1 MKTRKISTAVCLLF
15 AVAGPLTC
23 FGQDGPSS
31 VRIERSS
38 NGYLLLHDGKPFF
51 IRGAG
56 GAREHMDSVVAAGG
70 NSIREWSPDRAALET
85 ARQLGLTVLVG
96 FPFVAAR
103 HDFDYTNAEDV
114 RKQLDNVLATVRDLK
129 RNPAVLMWA
138 LGNELELNA
147 SQGQRI
153 AAWKAVEQAAR
164 AVSMEDPNHPV
175 IAVLAGAGKDKLR
188 ELDQYCPSLDAV
200 GINTYAGIMSLPET
214 IQAQAFK
221 RPYIVTEFGPH
232 GHWEVAKTAWGMPI
246 EDTST
251 QKEEFIV
258 KGYEHSIAKEG
269 QCLGSYVFLW
279 GEKQEKTHTWY
290 GLFLPDGTRL
300 GGVDAMQYLWTG
312 KWPAHRSPK
321 IQQTIA
327 AKTEQATD
335 DGAPDVFQAGA
346 TIRCT
351 IVARDPE
358 EGDPL
363 RIKWDIRRDVSNNP
377 SSGGDREAPSPPIAG
392 AVIRESDQTAIIRV
406 PSAPGDYRIF
416 VYVYNMQG
424 GAATANLPIEAK

>member
-1 MKTRKISTAVCLLF
+1 MACLFGSGWVQVCL
-15 AVAGPLTC
+15 A
-23 FGQDGPSS
+23 QDRPSV
-31 VRIERSS
+31 VRVEHS
-38 NGYLLLHDGKPFF
+38 NDGYILLRNGKRFF
-51 IRGAG
+51 IKGAG
-56 GAREHMDSVVAAGG
+56 GAREHIDSVVAAGG
-70 NSIREWSPDRAALET
+70 NSIREWSPDET
-85 ARQLGLTVLVG
+85 ALDSARRNGLTVLVG
-96 FPFVAAR
+96 LSLGIPR
-103 HDFDYTNAEDV
+103 HGFDYGNAELV
-114 RKQLDNVLATVRDLK
+114 RKQLADVLQTVRHLK
-129 RNPAVLMWA
+129 DNPAVLMWA

-147 SQGQRI
+147 SQEERVG
-153 AAWKAVEQAAR
+153 AWKAVEEAAR
-164 AVSMEDPNHPV
+164 AVKAEDPNHAV

-200 GINTYAGIMSLPET
+200 GINTYGGIMNLPET
-214 IQAQAFK
+214 IKAQAFK

-232 GHWEVAKTAWGMPI
+232 GHWEVEKTAWGMPI

-258 KGYEHSIAKEG
+258 KGYQHSIAKEG

-279 GEKQEKTHTWY
+279 GAKQEKTHTWY

-312 KWPAHRSPK
+312 KWPVHRSPR
-321 IQQTIA
+321 IQRTIA
-327 AKTEQATD
+327 AQTEKPTD
-335 DGAPDVFQAGA
+335 EGAPDVFQTGA

-351 IVARDPE
+351 IVAKDPE

-363 RIKWDIRRDVSNNP
+363 RIKWDIRRDVANNP

-392 AVIRESDQTAIIRV
+392 AVIRESDQTAIVRV
-406 PSAPGDYRIF
+406 PSTPGDYRIF
-416 VYVYNMQG
+416 VYVYNMHG

>member
-1 MKTRKISTAVCLLF
+1 MTPYKVFAMSCLLGSGCAQVCL
-15 AVAGPLTC
+15 A
-23 FGQDGPSS
+23 QDRPSV
-31 VRIERSS
+31 VRIEHS
-38 NGYLLLHDGKPFF
+38 NDGYVLLRDGKQFF
-51 IRGAG
+51 IKGAG
-56 GAREHMDSVVAAGG
+56 GAQERLDTVEAAGG
-70 NSIREWSPDRAALET
+70 NSIREWSPDETTLDRA
-85 ARQLGLTVLVG
+85 RHLGLTVLVG
-96 FPFVAAR
+96 LPLGIPR
-103 HDFDYTNAEDV
+103 HGFDYGNAELV
-114 RKQLDNVLATVRDLK
+114 QKQLADILQTVRHLK
-129 RNPAVLMWA
+129 DNPAVLMWA

-153 AAWKAVEQAAR
+153 AAWKAVEEAAR
-164 AVSMEDPNHPV
+164 AVKAEDPNHPV
-175 IAVLAGAGKDKLR
+175 IAVLAGPGKDKLR

-200 GINTYAGIMSLPET
+200 GINTYGGIMNLPEA
-214 IQAQAFK
+214 IKAQEFK
-221 RPYIVTEFGPH
+221 RPYIVTEFGPR
-232 GHWEVAKTAWGMPI
+232 GHWEVEKTAWGMPI

-258 KGYEHSIAKEG
+258 QGYEHSIAKEG

-312 KWPAHRSPK
+312 KWPAHRSPI
-321 IQQTIA
+321 IQQTIS
-327 AKTEQATD
+327 AKTEKATD
-335 DGAPDVFQAGA
+335 KDAPGVFQAGA

-416 VYVYNMQG
+416 VYVYNMHG